1 MKRNKKT
8 NSTNF
13 NFMLNKAFENGKS
26 LFFSGV
32 EKAKETVSTISDGK
46 SILNM
51 DRFAIMSTSNNL
63 QETNDYKLYFQNLN
77 ALDSKLEQTKETF
90 FNWEFLEKNVLN
102 YSLKN
107 IEEDESFE
115 EENQVLDFEKIIKLN
130 SSQVLL
136 FGRKLGSL
144 GLSISLNEEDGTW
157 TEIKNLFKL
166 TKEDVEQYTEA
177 GYFEREIKL
186 NFSNVNNIIDIVD
199 NEKNLLAEEILTYVN
214 KVNRVSSKERSKF
227 LNMTSRDLTSI
238 ENSLKTIR
246 VDFYKYLNQSI
257 IYDLIESSCDE
268 FLKVL
273 ETEDGEQVED
283 AEEIIENFLSEESIV
298 INYSLDPGREFD
310 RNVCEESYL
319 VKDAMQQLGLFDLTI
334 EYNEDNTINLN
345 LELSGKKLMNIEEAI
360 EKSRKELKNKCMNK
374 LSTLVKSII

>member
-319 VKDAMQQLGLFDLTI
+319 VKDAIQQLGLFDLTI